1 MMLGN
6 VWIRDY
12 FPDFLDYIIIGFYLI
27 IIFLISQSYQN
38 KKILGKP
45 EYRFLTKAVSV
56 KIIGTVCFGLIYLL
70 YYKGAGDTTGYFYGG
85 KTLVNMLFHDP
96 KVYFQILFKGPTPE
110 LLSHFTFETGYPT
123 YSRDSSAFMVNRI
136 TSIFVLFGF
145 KSYFTASIL
154 FASFFFLGNWKLFL
168 LFTKFYPQYEKH
180 LAAAV
185 LFFPSLVFWAS
196 GISKD
201 TVSFAFTAWF
211 THAFYY
217 VFIEKKDI
225 IKKSI
230 LLIISGYFIIAIKP
244 YIIVA
249 LLPGA
254 IFWMGWEY
262 LKKIHSPLFRFIVAP
277 AASIILI
284 SASFLILNSLKENLG
299 VYGDMDKI
307 IDKAILTYED
317 HTRVHQYGENFYT
330 LGEFDGTLGNFLGKA
345 PQAINA
351 GLFRPYL
358 FEVRNV
364 VMLLAAI
371 ENTILLLLVLI
382 IFWRTGVVKG
392 FKIIFDEPLVI
403 FSLLFSIVFA
413 FAVGVS
419 TANFGALVRLKTPML
434 PFFGAALAI
443 LFNKSMEYK
452 REKQKNT

>member
-1 MMLGN
+1 METN
-6 VWIRDY
+6 NWIKEFY
-12 FPDFLDYIIIGFYLI
+12 PGFLDYTIMGVYLI
-27 IIFLISQSYQN
+27 LIFLTAYIHQQKSIAFNTSYRFFT
-38 KKILGKP
+38 KALSIKILG
-45 EYRFLTKAVSV
+45 TIA
-56 KIIGTVCFGLIYLL
+56 FGLIYLL
-70 YYKGAGDTTGYFYGG
+70 YYKGAGDTTGYFNGG
-85 KTLVNMLFHDP
+85 KTLINMLFYEP
-96 KVYFQILFKGPTPE
+96 AIYWKLLFNGATPE
-110 LLSHFTFETGYPT
+110 LLSYFNIETGYPT
-123 YSRDSSAFMVNRI
+123 FSRDSSAFMVNRI

-168 LFTKFYPQYEKH
+168 LFTKLYPQYDKH
-180 LAAAV
+180 LAIAV

-211 THAFYY
+211 THAFYSL
-217 VFIEKKDI
+217 FIEKKDI

-345 PQAINA
+345 PQATNA